1 MRPLSPNVRTSLAHF
16 QPQPFFT
23 TIQVRAGGRTAPRDE
38 AAQERERAV
47 DGGLA
52 AAALLDS
59 PCAHAVVLTPR
70 LIPAPRF
77 EIARL
82 RGGQDDASVEEE
94 EKDDLD
100 MSDAGVVDGDDA
112 RVRLRLSLG

>member
-1 MRPLSPNVRTSLAHF
+1 MDARHLEMKLLKNVSVLSTVALLL
-16 QPQPFFT
+16 QL
-23 TIQVRAGGRTAPRDE
+23 VC
-38 AAQERERAV
+38 
-47 DGGLA
+47 
-52 AAALLDS
+52 LLDS

-82 RGGQDDASVEEE
+82 RGGQDDTSVEEE